1 MMDTLEPAQPTAAP
15 ARPMTR
21 SLLLSTIAAASAAL
35 LFLLQVL
42 AGTFLSVD
50 SFGAF
55 GLALR
60 FAMIGEALMDIGIH
74 QITIRA
80 IARDRRDAPALLHN
94 SLALK
99 AFSGV
104 AMLIVMGGVAFYLRP
119 ETSVRAACLLMLVS
133 AVLRSYLLTAR
144 GVFLGLERF
153 GHDCLVI
160 VIDRVLLLLTGA
172 AMLWLGYGLTGLAVA
187 FVVARVATVSLA
199 LALARQLVGR
209 LKLEFNVAVWRD
221 LQQRGLPVGVFLIV
235 LNLYSY
241 IDTVMLGKMTTLQE
255 TGLYTAAFTLY
266 EGLSYI
272 PSILASVLTPRL
284 SKLWAVDQDAYRRLA
299 TRSMTAALVL
309 GVAVAAPVWFFAG
322 PLLSVFDILRPGA
335 ETTYTAA
342 STALRLLVSGLAFIF
357 VTWILQTIALAAFRE
372 RLLLQVTTTGAL
384 VNIAL
389 NLALIPRYGRNGAAL
404 ATLIGEGL
412 TVGLLFAG
420 LRGLL
425 RPTGRMPSPPSS

>member
-1 MMDTLEPAQPTAAP
+1 MTPTEPAASG
-15 ARPMTR
+15 RPMAR
-21 SLLLSTIAAASAAL
+21 SLALSTIAAASAGL

-42 AGTFLSVD
+42 AGSFLSLD
-50 SFGAF
+50 GFGAF

-104 AMLIVMGGVAFYLRP
+104 AMLVVMGSVAMYLRP
-119 ETSVRAACLLMLVS
+119 EADVRAACVLMLVS
-133 AVLRSYLLTAR
+133 AILRSYLLTAR

-153 GHDCLVI
+153 GHDCLVM
-160 VIDRVLLLLTGA
+160 VIDRVLLLGVGA
-172 AMLWLGYGLTGLAVA
+172 AALWLGFGLVGLALA
-187 FVVARVATVSLA
+187 FVVSRVATVAVA
-199 LALARQLVGR
+199 LWLARRLVGR

-266 EGLSYI
+266 EGLSYV
-272 PSILASVLTPRL
+272 PSILSSVLTPRL
-284 SKLWAVDQDAYRRLA
+284 SRLWAVDAAAYRRLA
-299 TRSMTAALVL
+299 ARSILAALAL
-309 GVAVAAPVWFFAG
+309 GLILAAPVWTFAA
-322 PLLSVFDILRPGA
+322 PLLRIFDILKSGGG
-335 ETTYTAA
+335 TSYTAA
-342 STALRLLVSGLAFIF
+342 ATALRLLVSGLVFIF
-357 VTWILQTIALAAFRE
+357 VTWMLQTVALSSFRE
-372 RLLLQVTTTGAL
+372 RLLVQVTTTGAL
-384 VNIAL
+384 ANVAL

-412 TVGLLFAG
+412 TVGLLFVG
-420 LRGLL
+420 LRGVL
-425 RPTGRMPSPPSS
+425 RSESGARPRRAG